1 MTNLRWV
8 FCTTF
13 LWFTNS
19 TNLRSD
25 EASIERARKCC
36 VCSSLHNSA
45 AICKECDGM
54 RWALKSQQH
63 GVESYG
69 AVRGETLAHG
79 FEVDG
84 AMAFVDLHGVAAA
97 ERDMWPPFAREVDE
111 AALTTDLACGA
122 RLGGRD
128 LGAFAGP
135 EVEREQRATHEVWLA
150 GEKLERLR
158 NLDG

>member
-36 VCSSLHNSA
+36 VCSSLHDSS

-63 GVESYG
+63 RVESYG

-79 FEVDG
+79 FEVDR
-84 AMAFVDLHGVAAA
+84 AMALVDLHGVAAT
-97 ERDMWPPFAREVDE
+97 ERDVWTTFASEVDE
-111 AALTTDLACGA
+111 VTQTADLACGA
-122 RLGGRD
+122 RLRGGD
-128 LGAFAGP
+128 LRPFTGP
-135 EVEREQRATHEVWLA
+135 EVE
-150 GEKLERLR
+150 
-158 NLDG
+158 